1 MTHAIGFN
9 PISLIII
16 IIGQKDYVSLR
27 LNVTF
32 TPDEFEKSIQV
43 LIINDTLFE
52 DSETFY
58 GNLRTSDSQLESL
71 AKVVTAAA
79 TIEISYSDCKSSLK
93 IWCMGFIFAHYVR
106 MPCRNF
112 RQHKLSPNLPPALI
126 MDEN

>member
-16 IIGQKDYVSLR
+16 IVGQEDYGSLS
-27 LNVTF
+27 LSVTF

-43 LIINDTLFE
+43 LIVNDTLLE

-58 GNLRTSDSQLESL
+58 GNLRTSHSESL

-79 TIEISYSDCKSSLK
+79 TIEISYSDCKSSSK
-93 IWCMGFIFAHYVR
+93 IWCMGF
-106 MPCRNF
+106 
-112 RQHKLSPNLPPALI
+112 L
-126 MDEN
+126 